1 MPLFIFKGR
10 GENQQAMP
18 EGENSMY
25 YDIITLLDEVIL
37 PSLSYMDCNCCIAEE
52 VWNIVKLYPYQCR
65 LVLHVPRLVI
75 VVVSSF
81 IECQFQIEQSA
92 RLFHLAVT
100 W

>member
-1 MPLFIFKGR
+1 MPLFIFKVC

-52 VWNIVKLYPYQCR
+52 VWNIIKLYPYQCR
-65 LVLHVPRLVI
+65 LVSHGAEVGY
-75 VVVSSF
+75 SYSK
-81 IECQFQIEQSA
+81 
-92 RLFHLAVT
+92 H
-100 W
+100 